1 MIKRNIVHIL
11 LAVLTLFSG
20 ISCSRRNDRNP
31 NNLIYWSSNNTQ
43 EIQFAKYVVDQWNEK
58 NPNER
63 MSFQPVPEGQ
73 SSEEIILAAVVG
85 KTTPD
90 IYSNMW
96 EGNVEDYARAGV
108 LVALD
113 TLKGFMDYIHQRCDS
128 AVIKEVTSSDGH
140 IYQIPWK
147 INPIMMIYNKK
158 IMEGLGLSDAP
169 KDYSDYFS
177 AAEKFRDENI
187 DKNGY
192 VKKWFGYCEVQV
204 TWWQRFFDFYPL
216 YLAASGGAPLI
227 KDDTAAFNNKYAVEV
242 FTFLHE
248 LYKNNYFTKEQ
259 LSVQQDVFLASI
271 IASRFTGP
279 WEIAHSEKFKPKGFS
294 YGFSAMPVPD
304 NHTGPVYTY
313 CDPKN
318 IVIFKTCPNPELA
331 WRFIKYMTD
340 KDNDLKLLEY
350 TNQLPR
356 RKMLDEDTFFT
367 NYFKDNPK
375 MLMFAKQSRYVRG
388 TDPYPHLT
396 EVFDIISQEYEESV
410 VYGRKT
416 PAEAI
421 SDAAKAVNLLYL
433 K

>member
-1 MIKRNIVHIL
+1 MGKEIIVQIL
-11 LAVLTLFSG
+11 LSVVILFSG
-20 ISCSRRNDRNP
+20 ISCSKQSERNTH
-31 NNLIYWSSNNTQ
+31 NLIYWSSNNTQ
-43 EIQFAKYVVDQWNEK
+43 EIQFAKYTVDEWNKAHGKEK
-58 NPNER
+58 I
-63 MSFQPVPEGQ
+63 SFQPVPEGQ

-113 TLKGFMDYIHQRCDS
+113 TLQGFKDFIYQRCDS

-147 INPIMMIYNKK
+147 INPIMMIYNKN
-158 IMEGLGLSDAP
+158 IIQQLGLSEAP
-169 KDYSDYFS
+169 KTYSEYFDAS
-177 AAEKFRDENI
+177 KKFRNENT
-187 DKNGY
+187 DQNGY

-242 FTFLHE
+242 FSFLQN
-248 LYKNNYFTKEQ
+248 LYKKNYFTKER
-259 LSVQQDVFLASI
+259 LSVQQDVFLSST

-279 WEIAHSEKFKPKGFS
+279 WEIAHSEKFKPEGFQ
-294 YGFSAMPVPD
+294 YGFSQMPVPD
-304 NHTGPVYTY
+304 DHKGPVYTY

-318 IVIFKTCPNPELA
+318 IVIFKTCPDPELA
-331 WRFIKYMTD
+331 WKFIKFMID
-340 KDNDLKLLEY
+340 KENDLKLLEY

-356 RKMLDEDTFFT
+356 RKMLDEDPFFAS
-367 NYFKDNPK
+367 YFEKNPL
-375 MLMFAKQSRYVRG
+375 MLEFAKQSKYVRG

-410 VYGRKT
+410 VYGKKP
-416 PAEAI
+416 PAEAVR
-421 SDAAKAVNLLYL
+421 DAAKEVNLLYL